1 MNFYSKLLLV
11 AGTASLSA
19 MVSATPLN
27 EYNLVLFGD
36 LNTSSNVKVYGKALI
51 GGDLKS
57 SGEFGS
63 HLGDAS
69 FNATNNV
76 EVLGS
81 VTSPNLTIQNGYLG
95 YGETQSI
102 GNLNCNES
110 GLPQNSCVRALGD
123 VGAVADKLDNFYD
136 ALSAESDFYRDFDLV
151 GDVLGTTLSYGGLAA
166 DLVVFNIAGSALFA
180 NNANWQLNFGN
191 AANVVINVSGSTLSN
206 PGSVNLSG
214 NGFTAS
220 TYSNILWNFYDT
232 TSLNL
237 GNGWKGNVLALD
249 ADVKIMND
257 IDGSLAAKSYT
268 GSGQIHHYYWDYTP
282 PETPELQTSV
292 PETSMLT
299 LLLTGLG
306 LLGLVRL
313 RRRQ

>member
-1 MNFYSKLLLV
+1 MKVGYKLLGAL
-11 AGTASLSA
+11 GLASLSA
-19 MVSATPLN
+19 FASAGPLSD
-27 EYNLVLFGD
+27 YNLVLFGD
-36 LNTSSNVKVYGKALI
+36 LNTTSNVKVYGKALI

-63 HLGDAS
+63 HLTDVS

-95 YGETQSI
+95 YGETKSI

-110 GLPQNSCVRALGD
+110 GLPQYSCVRVLDDLAG
-123 VGAVADKLDNFYD
+123 VSAKLDDFYNQ
-136 ALSAESDFYRDFDLV
+136 LSVESDFYRNFSLT
-151 GDVLGTTLSYGGLAA
+151 GDVAGSSLSYSGFAT
-166 DLVVFNIAGSALFA
+166 DLVVFNIAGADLFA
-180 NNANWQLNFGN
+180 NNTNWQLDFGN
-191 AANVVINVSGSTLSN
+191 AANVVINVSGDNLNN

-214 NGFTAS
+214 SGFNST
-220 TYSNILWNFYDT
+220 TYSNILWNFYDA

-249 ADVKIMND
+249 ADVRIMND

-268 GSGQIHHYYWDYTP
+268 GAGQIHHHYWDYTP
-282 PETPELQTSV
+282 PTTDVSEP
-292 PETSMLT
+292 SMLA
-299 LLLTGLG
+299 LLMAGLG
-306 LLGLVRL
+306 LLGLGRL

>member
-1 MNFYSKLLLV
+1 MNFYSKLLMV
-11 AGTASLSA
+11 AGAVSLSSMA
-19 MVSATPLN
+19 SATPLSD
-27 EYNLVLFGD
+27 YNLILFGD

-63 HLGDAS
+63 HLTDSS

-95 YGETQSI
+95 YGETKTI

-110 GLPQNSCVRALGD
+110 GLPQYSCVRALGD
-123 VGAVADKLDNFYD
+123 IGAVTAKLDSFYD
-136 ALSAESDFYRDFDLV
+136 QLSDESDFYRDFTQV
-151 GDVLGTTLSYGGLAA
+151 GTVSGTTLSYSGFAT

-191 AANVVINVSGSTLSN
+191 AANVVINVSGTNLSN

-214 NGFTAS
+214 NGFTSS
-220 TYSNILWNFYDT
+220 TYSNILWNFHDA

-237 GNGWKGNVLALD
+237 GNGWKGNVLAVD

-268 GSGQIHHYYWDYTP
+268 GAGQIHHYYWDYTP
-282 PETPELQTSV
+282 PAKEV
-292 PETSMLT
+292 PESSSLA
-299 LLLTGLG
+299 LLFSGLG
-306 LLGLVRL
+306 LLALTRL
-313 RRRQ
+313 RRRK

>member
-1 MNFYSKLLLV
+1 MHFYSKLLAI
-11 AGTASLSA
+11 AGVASLSA
-19 MVSATPLN
+19 MTTATPLSD
-27 EYNLVLFGD
+27 YNLILFGD

-51 GGDLKS
+51 GGDLNS

-63 HLGDAS
+63 HLTNSS

-81 VTSPNLTIQNGYLG
+81 VSSPNLTIQNGYLG
-95 YGETQSI
+95 YGETKTI
-102 GNLNCNES
+102 GNLNCNEA
-110 GLPQNSCVRALGD
+110 GLPQYSCVRTLDD
-123 VGAVADKLDNFYD
+123 VGAVTAKLNDFYD
-136 ALSAESDFYRDFDLV
+136 VLSDESDFYRDFTQVGNVSGTTMSYSGFATDLV
-151 GDVLGTTLSYGGLAA
+151 A
-166 DLVVFNIAGSALFA
+166 FNIAGSDLFA

-191 AANVVINVSGSTLSN
+191 AANVVINVSGTNLSN

-214 NGFTAS
+214 NGFTSS
-220 TYSNILWNFYDT
+220 TYSNILWNFYDA

-237 GNGWKGNVLALD
+237 GNGWKGNVLAVD

-268 GSGQIHHYYWDYTP
+268 GAGQIHHYYWDYTP
-282 PETPELQTSV
+282 PAKEVSESGSLA
-292 PETSMLT
+292 

-306 LLGLVRL
+306 LLGLSRI
-313 RRRQ
+313 RRRK

>member
-1 MNFYSKLLLV
+1 M
-11 AGTASLSA
+11 ASLSA
-19 MVSATPLN
+19 MVSATPLGD
-27 EYNLVLFGD
+27 YNLILFGD

-51 GGDLKS
+51 GGDLNS

-63 HLGDAS
+63 HLTDSS

-95 YGETQSI
+95 YGETKTI

-110 GLPQNSCVRALGD
+110 GLPQYSCVRELAN
-123 VGAVADKLDNFYD
+123 VASVATKLDDFYD
-136 ALSAESDFYRDFDLV
+136 ELSAESDFYRGLAQL
-151 GDVLGTTLSYGGLAA
+151 GDVSGTTMSYGGLAA
-166 DLVVFNIAGSALFA
+166 DLVAFNIAGSDLFA

-191 AANVVINVSGSTLSN
+191 AAKVVINVSGADLSN

-214 NGFTAS
+214 NGFTSS
-220 TYSNILWNFYDT
+220 TYSNILWNFYDAT
-232 TSLNL
+232 NLNL

-249 ADVKIMND
+249 ADVKIMSD

-268 GSGQIHHYYWDYTP
+268 GAGQIHHYYWGYTP
-282 PETPELQTSV
+282 PTTEV
-292 PETSMLT
+292 PEVGTLA

-306 LLGLVRL
+306 LLGLSCL
-313 RRRQ
+313 RRRI